1 MNMNNLHMNNVLVGE
16 RIKGLRLK
24 KKMTREELADAANIS
39 VSFIYEIETGKKGFS
54 VWTLRRLTEALKVN
68 PDYIIYADEKEDSEE
83 AIARRRKAACYDNL
97 LHLQKLLTEAMEELK
112 EVIDS

>member
-1 MNMNNLHMNNVLVGE
+1 MNNSLVGE

-24 KKMTREELADAANIS
+24 NKMTREELAEAADIS

-68 PDYIIYADEKEDSEE
+68 PDYIIYADVKEDSEE
-83 AIARRRKAACYDNL
+83 AIARRKQVACYDNL
-97 LHLQKLLTEAMEELK
+97 VHLQELLTEAMEELK
-112 EVIDS
+112 DVIG